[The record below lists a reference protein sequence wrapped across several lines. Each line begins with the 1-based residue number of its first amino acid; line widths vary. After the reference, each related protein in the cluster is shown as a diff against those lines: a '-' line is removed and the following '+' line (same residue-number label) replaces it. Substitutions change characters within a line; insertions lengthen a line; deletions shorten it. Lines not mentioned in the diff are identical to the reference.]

1 MRVSGLATG
10 MDTETII
17 RDLMNANRIPLD
29 KITQKKQYLQWQLDD
44 YRATNRKLFDFSQ
57 KTLDTMIL
65 STSFTQK
72 TVSVSSPDDV
82 AIKNMSSTSDFAGT
96 LQIHQLAKNATM
108 QSADKVGGPAGGPAG
123 MPAGMS
129 VDSKLSD
136 LGAEFTFDADGF
148 TSITINAPGM
158 KEPVTRVFSK
168 DDSLSA
174 VLVDINSNTGV
185 NAFYDE
191 HTGKIA
197 LTAKSSGKGNI
208 LDGKISVEGSLGDSL
223 KLTGTNDTSKAGVN
237 AEFTLNG
244 LKTERESNT
253 FQINGFEMTL
263 KQVTGDPDDPATPG
277 IVGKTITF
285 SSAPDTEK
293 IFDSVVKYIDEYN
306 KLIEDL
312 NKQVREPKYR
322 DFHALSAEQKKGMT
336 DKDIELWEEKAQSGT
351 LRNDSD
357 ITSMLSK
364 MRTALMGAVGENG
377 MTLKDIGI
385 TTSKNYLDNGKL
397 VINETDLKKAI
408 NDDPNKVHELFA
420 KDGGTNAAEN
430 GFARRLRMIVD
441 DSQKVIAKRAGKVGD
456 VNDTFTLGRNM
467 KDMDKQIERF
477 EERLLQVESRLW
489 KQFNAMESA
498 IQRLNAQSASLMSS
512 FGG

>member
-1 MRVSGLATG
+1 MKISGLATG

-17 RDLMNANRIPLD
+17 KNLMDANRIPLD
-29 KITQKKQYLQWQLDD
+29 KITQKKQYMQWQLDD

-65 STSFTQK
+65 STSFAQK

-82 AIKNMSSTSDFAGT
+82 AIKNMSSTSDFSGS

-108 QSADKVGGPAGGPAG
+108 QSKSTSSAPENRVLAEGLGTDQ
-123 MPAGMS
+123 
-129 VDSKLSD
+129 KLSD
-136 LGAEFTFDADGF
+136 LGLTGKQ
-148 TSITINAPGM
+148 TIEIEAMNNKGVM
-158 KEPVTRVFSK
+158 EKKSVII
-168 DDSLSA
+168 DDSDETLQS
-174 VLVDINSNTGV
+174 LLNKINSGTDV
-185 NAFYDE
+185 NAFYDA
-191 HTGKIA
+191 HTGQIA
-197 LTAKSSGKGNI
+197 M
-208 LDGKISVEGSLGDSL
+208 
-223 KLTGTNDTSKAGVN
+223 TSKHGGAGGIAITDGALKTVLKFDGALSIPGQN
-237 AEFTLNG
+237 ADFTLNG
-244 LKTERESNT
+244 LRTERPSNT

-263 KQVTGDPDDPATPG
+263 KQVTGEPDIPG
-277 IVGKTITF
+277 VVGKTITF

-312 NKQVREPKYR
+312 NKQVRETKYR
-322 DFHALSAEQKKGMT
+322 DFHALSAEQKKEMT
-336 DKDIELWEEKAQSGT
+336 DKDVELWEEKAKSGT

-357 ITSMLSK
+357 ITSMLNK
-364 MRTALMGAVGENG
+364 MRTALTGAVGENG

-408 NDDPNKVHELFA
+408 NDDPNNVHELFA

-498 IQRLNAQSASLMSS
+498 IQRLNSQSASIMSS

>member
-1 MRVSGLATG
+1 

-29 KITQKKQYLQWQLDD
+29 KITQKKQYLEWQLDD
-44 YRATNRKLFDFSQ
+44 YRATNRQLTDFSQ
-57 KTLDTMIL
+57 KTFDTMIL
-65 STSFTQK
+65 STSFAQK

-82 AIKNMSSTSDFAGT
+82 AIKNMSSTSDFSGS

-108 QSADKVGGPAGGPAG
+108 QSAELKAQSGI
-123 MPAGMS
+123 
-129 VDSKLSD
+129 KLTEEQFKNSTLDELSSLD
-136 LGAEFTFDADGF
+136 LGLNLVGNG
-148 TSITINAPGM
+148 ITINAIDANGKMTTDAVEM
-158 KEPVTRVFSK
+158 KFK
-168 DDSLSA
+168 DTDTLKT
-174 VLVDINSNTGV
+174 VLDRINKETGV
-185 NAFYDE
+185 TAFFDSG
-191 HTGKIA
+191 TGKIA
-197 LTAKSSGKGNI
+197 ITAKNSGADNSAGDKSIEIKGG
-208 LDGKISVEGSLGDSL
+208 LAGFLGL
-223 KLTGTNDTSKAGVN
+223 
-237 AEFTLNG
+237 AEFSANGENAKFSLNG
-244 LKTERESNT
+244 LNNMERSSNT
-253 FQINGFEMTL
+253 FQINGFEFTL
-263 KQVTGDPDDPATPG
+263 KQVTGEANVVG
-277 IVGKTITF
+277 GKTITF

-293 IFDSVVKYIDEYN
+293 IFDSVVNFVDEYN

-322 DFHALSAEQKKGMT
+322 DFHALSAEQKKEMT
-336 DKDIELWEEKAQSGT
+336 DKDIELWEEKAKSGT
-351 LRNDSD
+351 LRNDSEL
-357 ITSMLSK
+357 TSMLTK

-408 NDDPNKVHELFA
+408 NDDPNKVHELFS

-477 EERLLQVESRLW
+477 EERMKSVESRLW

-498 IQRLNAQSASLMSS
+498 IQRLNAQSASIMSS